1 MQQET
6 NKKGYKNLIV
16 WQKSDELAFQVYL
29 ATKKFPKEEMF
40 GLISQMRRAAV
51 SVPANIV
58 EGYARYWQKE
68 KIQFYNIARGS
79 LSELE
84 YYLDFSFRLGY
95 LTKENYLNLVKLR
108 NETGRLLHGF
118 VLSVKK

>member
-1 MQQET
+1 
-6 NKKGYKNLIV
+6 
-16 WQKSDELAFQVYL
+16 
-29 ATKKFPKEEMF
+29 MF